1 MGTESGNPHVVR
13 IDFSLRE
20 GALTWSVSPNR
31 LPIPPGKA
39 EINFMLTGAEFDPA
53 NGIVFTPAKN
63 PKPWPGTPEF
73 VNAQKFR
80 SDDDNTARP
89 GDSPVL
95 YHYTINVTHEGEPY
109 SLDPDVSNDPP
120 PGGGGGKP

>member
-13 IDFSLRE
+13 INFSLND
-20 GALTWSVSPNR
+20 GALTWSVNPNR

-39 EINFMLTGAEFDPA
+39 EINWMLTGAEFDPA
-53 NGIVFTPAKN
+53 NGIVFTPDKN
-63 PKPWPGTPEF
+63 PKPWPGTPEH

-80 SDDDNTARP
+80 SDDDNKTPP
-89 GDSPVL
+89 GDPEVF
-95 YHYTINVTHEGEPY
+95 HYTINVTHKGQQY

-120 PGGGGGKP
+120 PGGDGKP

>member
-13 IDFSLRE
+13 INFSLSGE
-20 GALTWSVSPNR
+20 DLSWSVSPNP

-39 EINFMLTGAEFDPA
+39 EINWMLTGADFDPA
-53 NGIVFTPAKN
+53 NGIVFPDAKN

-80 SDDDNTARP
+80 SDDDNTAGK
-89 GDSPVL
+89 GDPRVL
-95 YHYTINVTHEGEPY
+95 YHYTINVTHDGQAY

-120 PGGGGGKP
+120 PGGGPQKP